1 MTAQKTPPQLQ
12 ALSSAA
18 PATDLMV
25 IWPENGPL
33 KRVVAEDYLSV
44 GGSFV
49 TFDTLAALQAADPAA
64 YIARSVFVSGRTS
77 AGDGFQGVFQWLSGN
92 QSANVTADTLRA
104 VFVAPTSAPTGASG
118 CWRRVF
124 EGALNLLWFG
134 AKCDSTLTTTVTD
147 NQTAIEA
154 ALDLAAYLVEGH
166 IYAPGVS
173 GFGYAHSNT
182 ILFDTAGIVII
193 GDGGG
198 GNRANVS
205 VASTTTYVG
214 RGALAAGT
222 NFIATFSAVGGTT
235 LGSNPIATS
244 SGLPTVTITQTAH
257 GKATGDLV
265 TISGATAVG
274 GLTLSGN
281 YKITVLTANTYTV
294 TASSNASST
303 ATGGGSAVVVQF
315 GKPQAWAQVDGCGFM
330 DCGLART
337 DTAYG
342 SPVSTPPLWSP
353 LDCALLAYPKDDT
366 GFRTARRWVLRNCRI
381 FNQPGHGFINADNA
395 IDGDTFGVEINYV
408 RGAGA
413 VWTGGSYLGRTN
425 TRTNGGQ
432 TEVHSWVISDIGG
445 PAIMTT
451 GYEVDNTDSTYRL
464 QFFNL
469 EPFYVCITPT
479 VMPTAQ
485 QNFGIVLGGSNHA
498 YFYGAISGRN
508 PSDVASCKAFYLRG
522 GEIRLFSPRIIDPIN
537 SPVEIFAPWSGG
549 GANST
554 DIVIDTPYAVST
566 TNGAAYYNPLVV
578 VATTTRGVRVSM
590 NDETGSVSTLMTK
603 TAGTR
608 YWEEFNGVITTDMDV
623 TVDDLTFDTAT
634 GASGSVTGT
643 WSCQTLTATSSGTI
657 TRATIGMIKSDQS
670 RALNDDQAGYFTFSG
685 LTIATVTIAPN
696 LSSGKAAVVSFRC
709 GDANA
714 YGIVA
719 GGSSGV
725 VAQTGTLNGTTG
737 VDGNLTLAADTATNR
752 LYIENRTG
760 SAITYSFTFDCNGND
775 RTISSWTVV

>member
-1 MTAQKTPPQLQ
+1 MTA
-12 ALSSAA
+12 
-18 PATDLMV
+18 
-25 IWPENGPL
+25 
-33 KRVVAEDYLSV
+33 VVA
-44 GGSFV
+44 
-49 TFDTLAALQAADPAA
+49 
-64 YIARSVFVSGRTS
+64 GRLTP
-77 AGDGFQGVFQWLSGN
+77 GDGAGGTFAWTTGD
-92 QSANVTADTLRA
+92 QSANVTADALQA
-104 VFVAPTSAPTGASG
+104 VWVAPASAPTGVSG
-118 CWRRVF
+118 AWKRVF

-134 AKCDSTLTTTVTD
+134 AKCDSTLTTTGTD

-154 ALDLAAYLVEGH
+154 ALSLAAYLVEGH
-166 IYAPGVS
+166 IYAPGVT
-173 GFGYAHSNT
+173 GFGYAHSDT
-182 ILFDTAGIVII
+182 ILFDTSGVVIL

-214 RGALAAGT
+214 RGALAGGT

-235 LGSNPIATS
+235 LGNNPITANGTTT
-244 SGLPTVTITQTAH
+244 LTITQTAH
-257 GKATGDLV
+257 GKATGDIV

-274 GLTLSGN
+274 GVTLSGN
-281 YKITVLTANTYTV
+281 YKITVVNANSYTV
-294 TASSNASST
+294 TASSSAT
-303 ATGGGSAVVVQF
+303 AATGGGAAVVVQF

-330 DCGLART
+330 DCGLARSN
-337 DTAYG
+337 TAYG

-353 LDCALLAYPKDDT
+353 MDTAFLAYPKDDT

-381 FNQPGHGFINADNA
+381 FNQPGHGVIVADNA

-413 VWTGGSYLGRTN
+413 VWTGGSYLCRTN

-485 QNFGIVLGGSNHA
+485 QNFAVVLGGANHA

-508 PSDVASCKAFYLRG
+508 TSDVASCKAFYIRG
-522 GEIRLFSPRIIDPIN
+522 GEIRLFSPRLIDPIA
-537 SPVEIFAPWSGG
+537 SPIEIFAPWSGG

-554 DIVIDTPYAVST
+554 DIVIDTPYAFSAT
-566 TNGAAYYNPLVV
+566 PGLYNPLVT
-578 VATTTRGVRVSM
+578 VASTTRGVRVSM
-590 NDETGSVSTLMTK
+590 NDETGSVTTLMTK

-608 YWEEFNGVITTDMDV
+608 YWEDFNGAIATDMDV
-623 TVDDLTFDTAT
+623 TVDDFTFDTMA
-634 GASGSVTGT
+634 GASGSVTGA

-657 TRATIGMIKSDQS
+657 TRATIGLIKSDQS

-685 LTIATVTIAPN
+685 LTIATITVAPN
-696 LSSGKAAVVSFRC
+696 LSSGKAAQVSFRC

-714 YGIVA
+714 YGIVM

-725 VAQTGTLNGTTG
+725 VAQTGTLAGTTG
-737 VDGNLTLAADTATNR
+737 VDGNLTFAADTATNR

-760 SAITYSFTFDCNGND
+760 SAITYSFTFECNGND
-775 RTISSWTVV
+775 RTISSWTAI